1 MKLAFMSLFIHLQQL
16 GLLKVVGFF
25 NAAQAL
31 GLGRNGGT
39 EGEGV
44 PAPAVALAV
53 AKQIHAVGL
62 SQRDPSL
69 ARGSQGKIL
78 GSLLSCL

>member
-16 GLLKVVGFF
+16 GLLEVVGFF

-39 EGEGV
+39 
-44 PAPAVALAV
+44 AVALAV

-69 ARGSQGKIL
+69 VRGSQGKTL

>member
-1 MKLAFMSLFIHLQQL
+1 MSLFIHLQQL
-16 GLLKVVGFF
+16 GLFKVVGFF

-31 GLGRNGGT
+31 GLVGNGGA

-44 PAPAVALAV
+44 PAPAAALAV
-53 AKQIHAVGL
+53 AKQTHAVGL

-69 ARGSQGKIL
+69 ARENQGKTL